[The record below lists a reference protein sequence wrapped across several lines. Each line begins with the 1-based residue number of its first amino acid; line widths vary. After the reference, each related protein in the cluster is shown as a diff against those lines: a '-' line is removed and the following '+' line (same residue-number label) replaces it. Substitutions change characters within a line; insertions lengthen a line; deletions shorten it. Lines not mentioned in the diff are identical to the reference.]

1 MPLSGIKVVLSSD
14 LLQIASE
21 DAVYD
26 FALKWA
32 RMHYP
37 KFEDRRQVWTSHLCF
52 LIQFP
57 AMTCTKLK
65 EIMTCNDFGSELAS
79 KFVFEALYYKA
90 EEPYQQRAMA
100 AYWVDKSFSCPHIAT

>member
-37 KFEDRRQVWTSHLCF
+37 KFEDRRHVWTSHLCF
-52 LIQFP
+52 LIRFP